1 MYEETKATIEILNS
15 YYQKGGFYNIP
26 VEVVNDVIGML
37 EKQTEL
43 IGKLEM
49 EKSELFNKAVEE
61 NIKIRDKKD
70 EEIEKLYK
78 SLKDI
83 NNQLTYLETYSSKE
97 DVFEDMKRRLNNIET
112 IVNNILGS
120 EGNE

>member
-78 SLKDI
+78 SLQDI

-97 DVFEDMKRRLNNIET
+97 DVYEDMKRRLNNIET
-112 IVNNILGS
+112 IVNKVLKSGDK
-120 EGNE
+120 

>member
-26 VEVVNDVIGML
+26 VGIVNDVIGML

-70 EEIEKLYK
+70 EEIEKLNK
-78 SLKDI
+78 SLQDI

-97 DVFEDMKRRLNNIET
+97 DVFENMKRRLNNIET
-112 IVNNILGS
+112 IVNKVLKSGDK
-120 EGNE
+120 

>member
-1 MYEETKATIEILNS
+1 MKTKEID
-15 YYQKGGFYNIP
+15 I
-26 VEVVNDVIGML
+26 
-37 EKQTEL
+37 T
-43 IGKLEM
+43 
-49 EKSELFNKAVEE
+49 
-61 NIKIRDKKD
+61 KD
-70 EEIEKLYK
+70 LYLCSPLLYK
-78 SLKDI
+78 KCTKETCYMNDGQCRYTVNKKYSQENLIKSLQDI

>member
-70 EEIEKLYK
+70 EEIEKLNK
-78 SLKDI
+78 SLQDI

-97 DVFEDMKRRLNNIET
+97 DVFENMKRRLNNIET
-112 IVNNILGS
+112 IVNKVLKSGDK
-120 EGNE
+120 

>member
-1 MYEETKATIEILNS
+1 MNEETKATIEILNS

-43 IGKLEM
+43 NAM
-49 EKSELFNKAVEE
+49 VANQPVEE

-78 SLKDI
+78 SLQDI

-97 DVFEDMKRRLNNIET
+97 DVYEDMSRRLNNIET
-112 IVNNILGS
+112 IVNKVLKSGDK
-120 EGNE
+120 